1 LKKRLLFIAL
11 LGGYVQRTQ
20 AQNTLSLQDSWQKAM
35 QKSVAMKQKQT
46 DVDAARTEVQLTE
59 RLRLP
64 TVSGQYNNSLNVG
77 RSIDPYTNTFSSQRI
92 VGNTYGVS
100 ANYTVF
106 DNKQLANQLANQ
118 NAQFV
123 LDKLGV

>member
-1 LKKRLLFIAL
+1 M
-11 LGGYVQRTQ
+11 Q

-64 TVSGQYNNSLNVG
+64 TVSGQYNNSLNMG